1 MSFEP
6 SLIIFGRGQIF
17 KRLMW
22 PDKIICSIPLFQLLI
37 MFLHLQADILDLV
50 KLLPV
55 GPVRPLHIALQFWSA
70 RGDDEEPD
78 PAFPASLLEVL
89 FKLRSAIDLD
99 GADWEGELLFHVLE
113 ELGGGVACGVP
124 EGSRHVPAGD
134 QIPGTELPTAV
145 IALEPDLK
153 GVNLDEVPG
162 SRHPVSLRLT
172 YGISGLAPTFTGFPR
187 LTDIKGLHQ
196 KSPRLEPV
204 QDSADCRGRDPVPFF
219 TYQDDDLV
227 LTPTRILQPFLKHQI
242 FD

>member
-1 MSFEP
+1 MSFKP
-6 SLIIFGRGQIF
+6 SLIIFGRGQIS
-17 KRLMW
+17 KRLMG
-22 PDKIICSIPLFQLLI
+22 PDEVICFVPLFQLLV
-37 MFLHLQADILDLV
+37 MFLHLQRDVFDLI
-50 KLLPV
+50 KLLPMSPV
-55 GPVRPLHIALQFWSA
+55 GSLDEALQL
-70 RGDDEEPD
+70 RGSRRDDEEPY
-78 PAFPASLLEVL
+78 PALPASLFEVL

-204 QDSADCRGRDPVPFF
+204 QDSADCPGRDPVPFF